1 MKKRLLQETT
11 TRRFMKLANIGT
23 LTENFIDETV
33 YEEDELEGGDDGL
46 GPDAEDAPVE
56 DELPMDTEM
65 DADMDGAVAD
75 DAPALDLSPAETE
88 ELLTAI
94 GEKVE
99 ELTGN
104 PVTVGSE
111 EEADPEMDMGLEPDV
126 EDAEAEMGPGPE
138 MGDELDEANI
148 SVDEDEVNEEDFLN
162 EITRRVAARLVKMS
176 KK

>member
-1 MKKRLLQETT
+1 MKKQKRLLKETT

-23 LTENFIDETV
+23 LTENFMDETV
-33 YEEDELEGGDDGL
+33 FEEDELEGDVDAL
-46 GPDAEDAPVE
+46 EPDAEEAPVD
-56 DELPMDTEM
+56 DELPMDAEV
-65 DADMDGAVAD
+65 DDVVVD

-111 EEADPEMDMGLEPDV
+111 DEAEPEMDMGTEPDAEDV
-126 EDAEAEMGPGPE
+126 EADMGPSPE

-148 SVDEDEVNEEDFLN
+148 SLEEDEVNEEDFLN
-162 EITRRVAARLVKMS
+162 EVTRRVAARLVGMS

>member
-1 MKKRLLQETT
+1 MKKRLLKETT

-23 LTENFIDETV
+23 LTENFMDETV
-33 YEEDELEGGDDGL
+33 FEEDELDAPGDDL
-46 GPDAEDAPVE
+46 EPEAEEAPVD
-56 DELPMDTEM
+56 DELPMDAEM
-65 DADMDGAVAD
+65 DDVVAD

-111 EEADPEMDMGLEPDV
+111 DEPEMDMDAEPGVDDV
-126 EDAEAEMGPGPE
+126 EAEMPPGPE

-148 SVDEDEVNEEDFLN
+148 SLEEDEVNEEDFLN
-162 EITRRVAARLVKMS
+162 EVTRRVAARLVEMS